1 MVWTSSDAKTLAAAF
16 PLAGSVTARMTA
28 AMRQMNQKRSVVN
41 IVFSF
46 LSKNLFLISLA
57 IIILCVG
64 QLRGRVSHTSSDVRT
79 TAVCRAAGSA
89 TMTMTAGTTPMKTT
103 AVSITL
109 SSETV
114 PPYVTLPCPLS
125 FTLMT
130 VSVSLVTVT
139 LHLFNS

>member
-28 AMRQMNQKRSVVN
+28 AMRQMNRKRSVVN
-41 IVFSF
+41 IVFCF
-46 LSKNLFLISLA
+46 LSKNLFLVSLA
-57 IIILCVG
+57 IIILRVG

-103 AVSITL
+103 AVSIAL
-109 SSETV
+109 SSGTV
-114 PPYVTLPCPLS
+114 PPYVI
-125 FTLMT
+125 
-130 VSVSLVTVT
+130 
-139 LHLFNS
+139 